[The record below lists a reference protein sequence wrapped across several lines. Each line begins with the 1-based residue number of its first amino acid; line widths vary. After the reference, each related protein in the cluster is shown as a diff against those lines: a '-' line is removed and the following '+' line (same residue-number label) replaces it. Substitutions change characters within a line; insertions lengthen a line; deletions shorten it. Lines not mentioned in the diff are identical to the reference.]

1 MVINITKTGQDLE
14 MVVLDQKEFHVI
26 YEILKKIKKEAVHDG
41 NMGRYPE
48 SQ

>member
-1 MVINITKTGQDLE
+1 MVINNTKTGQDLE
-14 MVVLDQKEFHVI
+14 MIVLDQKEFHAI

-41 NMGRYPE
+41 NMGRHPK